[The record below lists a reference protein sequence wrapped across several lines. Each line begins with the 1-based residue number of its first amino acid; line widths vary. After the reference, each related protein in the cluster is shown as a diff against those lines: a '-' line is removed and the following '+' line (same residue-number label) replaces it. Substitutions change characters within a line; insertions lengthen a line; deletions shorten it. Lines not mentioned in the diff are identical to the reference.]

1 MAALHKGGKR
11 MIMKVFVR
19 YYTTNEHLL
28 TYICKRNHKQTNNN
42 KRNEETTKSHTLA
55 CRHSHGNSHHAGRRT
70 AARGHRTGESAFRH
84 APARAPFVSRPLTEH
99 IENRSQTGQDGHQG
113 HTESHRPHCRAGRG
127 HCRCARRE
135 MAYGPHRTEKQCEPE
150 GGKGRRTAFQRQR
163 GRLPAGGSH
172 AQRGHRPLLHGGHG
186 LRQRRREHCSDR
198 RGGSSLRP
206 NTTAN

>member
-1 MAALHKGGKR
+1 MSCETARITLPNGPYCNSERPILERPLQGQAHHLVPPGLRFTPGPCARRLGQGACNNVSAARQKPMAALHKGGKR
-11 MIMKVFVR
+11 TIMKVFVR

-42 KRNEETTKSHTLA
+42 KRNEETTKSHTPA

-70 AARGHRTGESAFRH
+70 AARGHRTGGSAFRH

-127 HCRCARRE
+127 ALSLC
-135 MAYGPHRTEKQCEPE
+135 P
-150 GGKGRRTAFQRQR
+150 KGN
-163 GRLPAGGSH
+163 
-172 AQRGHRPLLHGGHG
+172 G
-186 LRQRRREHCSDR
+186 LRAAS
-198 RGGSSLRP
+198 
-206 NTTAN
+206 N